1 MKPIVHR
8 LEEQYG
14 NNIEFVYVNIDNPE
28 SQTLKEQ
35 YGFRVQP
42 HFVLV
47 GGDGQVIGE
56 WFGVNEGATFET
68 AFTDVLN

>member
-1 MKPIVHR
+1 MNG

-14 NNIEFVYVNIDNPE
+14 NNIEFVYVDIDNPE
-28 SQTLKEQ
+28 SQALKNQ

-47 GGDGQVIGE
+47 SGNGEVVGE
-56 WFGVNEGATFET
+56 WFGMNEGATFET
-68 AFTDVLN
+68 AFNDVLN

>member
-1 MKPIVHR
+1 MKPIVHG

-14 NNIEFVYVNIDNPE
+14 NDIEFVYVDIDNPE
-28 SQTLKEQ
+28 SQTLKNQ

-47 GGDGQVIGE
+47 DGDGEVIGE
-56 WFGVNEGATFET
+56 WFGMNEGVTFEN
-68 AFTDVLN
+68 AFNDILN